1 MKKVQEYLALECDI
15 KNKKIAPA
23 TTIGIVLLPFDAV
36 HADEIMAHAHEA
48 AQAAKLKGT
57 NCYSYYNSE
66 IGIKIEE
73 QEVVKDSILSTL
85 ANESFELMLQPKI
98 DTESLNV
105 CDVEALV
112 RIRDTE
118 GNLVKPSEFIPVAES
133 SNLILK
139 IGEWVLKSA
148 QEMIYDFEKNN
159 IDIPISINISDVQFK
174 NSAAFLS
181 TLNQLLGV
189 ENQVAHKIIL
199 EISENSITSDTVI
212 SSAILSEIKSYGFQ
226 VSIDGFGIGFSSLA
240 VLKDLKVDEIK
251 IDRQFLNDVP
261 AEAKSTAIL
270 QSIIMLGKSMDFR
283 VVSMGVETDA
293 QINILKE
300 NNCDEFQGFAISE
313 PMASDQFITW
323 CKNYSAP

>member
-1 MKKVQEYLALECDI
+1 M
-15 KNKKIAPA
+15 
-23 TTIGIVLLPFDAV
+23 
-36 HADEIMAHAHEA
+36 
-48 AQAAKLKGT
+48 
-57 NCYSYYNSE
+57 
-66 IGIKIEE
+66 
-73 QEVVKDSILSTL
+73 
-85 ANESFELMLQPKI
+85 
-98 DTESLNV
+98 
-105 CDVEALV
+105 
-112 RIRDTE
+112 
-118 GNLVKPSEFIPVAES
+118 
-133 SNLILK
+133 
-139 IGEWVLKSA
+139 
-148 QEMIYDFEKNN
+148 
-159 IDIPISINISDVQFK
+159 
-174 NSAAFLS
+174 
-181 TLNQLLGV
+181 LGV

>member
-1 MKKVQEYLALECDI
+1 
-15 KNKKIAPA
+15 
-23 TTIGIVLLPFDAV
+23 
-36 HADEIMAHAHEA
+36 
-48 AQAAKLKGT
+48 
-57 NCYSYYNSE
+57 
-66 IGIKIEE
+66 
-73 QEVVKDSILSTL
+73 
-85 ANESFELMLQPKI
+85 MLQPKI